1 MISNG
6 YLFNIFESKELL
18 VTEEESRKLEGCE
31 EETPFNDEEPE
42 RFSIGNFWYIFV
54 QSDFW
59 FSLFF
64 FGGTFITIEPM
75 ETQDKKKEHMREAA
89 R

>member
-1 MISNG
+1 MILNG
-6 YLFNIFESKELL
+6 YLFNCFESKEPL
-18 VTEEESRKLEGCE
+18 VTEDESRKLVGCE

-54 QSDFW
+54 QSDF
-59 FSLFF
+59 F

-75 ETQDKKKEHMREAA
+75 EKQDKKKEHMREAA